1 MFENRVIPCLLLR
14 ERGFYKTLR
23 FKNPRYLGDPL
34 NILRIFNEK
43 EVDEIFVLDISGAP
57 PDIAFL
63 KEMASE
69 CFMPLGYG
77 GGVRTLGQIASLF
90 EVGFEKVSV
99 NTLAIDNPGL
109 IEKAASCFGSQS
121 IVLSMDVKRNL
132 LGSPGVVTY
141 CGKKRTGKN
150 PVEFACEMERL
161 GVGEILLNSLD
172 RDGTMQ
178 GYDLLLLSSVA
189 EAVNIPVVACGGAGK
204 IEDLGLAIK
213 AGASAVAAG
222 SMFVFQG
229 PRHAVLINLPCRSDL
244 ERVFHNL

>member
-1 MFENRVIPCLLLR
+1 MFENRVIPCLLMR
-14 ERGFYKTLR
+14 GRGFYKTLR
-23 FKNPRYLGDPL
+23 FKNPTYLGDPL

-43 EVDEIFVLDISGAP
+43 EVDEILILDISGAP
-57 PDIAFL
+57 PDISFL

-77 GGVRTLGQIASLF
+77 GGVRTLAQMASLF
-90 EVGFEKVSV
+90 EAGFEKVSV
-99 NTLAIDNPGL
+99 NTLATDSPGL
-109 IEKAASCFGSQS
+109 IEEAAARFGSQS
-121 IVLSMDVKRNL
+121 IVLSLDVKRNL
-132 LGSPGVVTY
+132 LGGYGVITY

-150 PVEFACEMERL
+150 PVEFAREMEAL
-161 GVGEILLNSLD
+161 GVGEILLNSID

-178 GYDLLLLSSVA
+178 GYDLLLLSRVA

-204 IEDLGLAIK
+204 IEDFGLAIK

-229 PRHAVLINLPCRSDL
+229 PRRAVLINMPCRSDL
-244 ERVFHNL
+244 ERVFHKS